1 MRALLVIALLA
12 GGCARDLVT
21 TVPGAATRSAGTGTV
36 ELRFTRAVR
45 NVHVSV
51 DGVPVATDVHTGRVV
66 IGQVPTGGTTLFLAG
81 EGVQERSLTLDLSP
95 GQRVVIPIAAP
106 PTSGLAGSVLQAMAA
121 ATVYVAYLVIR
132 DAL

>member
-21 TVPGAATRSAGTGTV
+21 AVPGAAPGAGGTGTV
-36 ELRFTRAVR
+36 ELRFTRPVR

-51 DGVPVATDVHTGRVV
+51 DGVPVATDVHTQRVV
-66 IGQVPTGGTTLFLAG
+66 IGRVPTGGTTLFLAAD
-81 EGVQERSLTLDLSP
+81 GVTERSLTLDLSP
-95 GQRVVIPIAAP
+95 GQRVVIPVAAP

-121 ATVYVAYLVIR
+121 ASVYVAYMVIR